1 MMRACTTAGAEYL
14 TLAEGSDTFASDAGA
29 PLTCSRQAKVEAEC
43 TGAIFAS
50 QSFKLTSSRGLQT
63 RLARWLVAR
72 GMVRIY
78 TLGGIGSSL

>member
-50 QSFKLTSSRGLQT
+50 Q